1 FRTAEIRAASRNG
14 SPAETDH
21 ERGEP
26 AGRPGGRSAAG
37 CAMTMDRRTFLQSM
51 VPAAGALLVAGSRC
65 AMAVSPQAAQLTTT
79 ALSEQ
84 LMLISGAGGN
94 VVVFNSPEGVLL
106 VDGGA
111 PEHSA
116 ALLSLV
122 QERTGAARIHTL

>member
-1 FRTAEIRAASRNG
+1 
-14 SPAETDH
+14 
-21 ERGEP
+21 
-26 AGRPGGRSAAG
+26 
-37 CAMTMDRRTFLQSM
+37 
-51 VPAAGALLVAGSRC
+51 AAGALLVAGSRC

-122 QERTGAARIHTL
+122 QERTGAARIHTLFNTHWHWEQTGSNRTLGPAGTRIIAHE